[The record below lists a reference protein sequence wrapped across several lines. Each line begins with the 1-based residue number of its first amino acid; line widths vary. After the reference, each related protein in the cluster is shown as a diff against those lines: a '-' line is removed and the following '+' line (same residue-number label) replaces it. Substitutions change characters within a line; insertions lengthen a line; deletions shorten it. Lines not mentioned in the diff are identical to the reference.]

1 MINRRKFISGCA
13 AAAACSMIPANANT
27 STITPANTL
36 RKAAPEKAA
45 VIYYSQ
51 AGHTRIYAELIAET
65 WEKAGLKV
73 DTVFI
78 KKADV
83 SSLTSYDLIGIGSPV
98 YYLDAPANVKN
109 WLFSIPSIKG
119 TGAVSFASF
128 GGNGDGQRRAAANML
143 KMLSDKGGVPLGLD
157 MFGNMSTYPPTWSL
171 GNSER
176 ILKFRDRPNEK
187 TYDSVRAFASKT
199 LEQYSKG
206 GIGFETESGSIMSG
220 KVMMAPTKLFISH
233 KLINARCIACGI
245 CMRQCPTGAID
256 IATAKID
263 EGKCI
268 LCFGCLNNCPSDAHE
283 MKMFGKKLYGFPEFL
298 KKNNIKIALP

>member
-13 AAAACSMIPANANT
+13 SAMAGSMIPANAYT
-27 STITPANTL
+27 KTITPLNTI
-36 RKAAPEKAA
+36 RKTTPEKAA

-51 AGHTRIYAELIAET
+51 TWHTRIYAELIAET

-73 DTVFI
+73 EMVFI
-78 KKADV
+78 KKAEA
-83 SSLTSYDLIGIGSPV
+83 SSLSSYDLIGVGSPV
-98 YYLDAPANVKN
+98 HYLDAPINVKK
-109 WLFSIPSIKG
+109 WLGSIPSING
-119 TGAVSFASF
+119 TGTAAFVSY
-128 GGNGDGQRRAAANML
+128 GGNGDGQKRAAANIL

-206 GIGFETESGSIMSG
+206 GIGFETEPGSIMSG
-220 KVMMAPTKLFISH
+220 NAMMKPSKLLISH
-233 KLINARCIACGI
+233 KLNRAKCIACGI
-245 CMRQCPTGAID
+245 CMRQCPVGAIN
-256 IATAKID
+256 IAEAKID
-263 EGKCI
+263 DGKCI
-268 LCFGCLNNCPSDAHE
+268 LCFGCINNCPADAHE
-283 MKMFGKKLYGFPEFL
+283 MKMLGKKLYSFPEFL
-298 KKNNIKIALP
+298 KRNNIKIALP